1 MSPHAAS
8 SEQPLL
14 CDPKDIS
21 TPTVRVDSFSSN
33 IYTGSQFEAVIN
45 ALHVAACCAGT
56 AVLPDHGAD
65 FPDRTVST
73 CFDFRH
79 TQRTAKAACP
89 AMSGPSISWFNGHG
103 VMQHCGDAHTS
114 KLRPAVIGAMLYANA
129 QPKPSECE
137 GHGIDYETSLVAHV
151 RSWDIFAGGIHA
163 LYGQPALSYY
173 LSAFSH
179 SGLAR
184 LVVCLLY
191 TSPSPR
197 DQRGSRMPSSA

>member
-1 MSPHAAS
+1 MGTHGQHGAQVQA
-8 SEQPLL
+8 
-14 CDPKDIS
+14 
-21 TPTVRVDSFSSN
+21 TDSDS
-33 IYTGSQFEAVIN
+33 GRN

-114 KLRPAVIGAMLYANA
+114 KLR
-129 QPKPSECE
+129 
-137 GHGIDYETSLVAHV
+137 
-151 RSWDIFAGGIHA
+151 
-163 LYGQPALSYY
+163 
-173 LSAFSH
+173 
-179 SGLAR
+179 
-184 LVVCLLY
+184 
-191 TSPSPR
+191 
-197 DQRGSRMPSSA
+197 RGRR